1 MNITVSGILSY
12 PNLHRAVTLENYP
25 NNPPKFRCTVLLK
38 KDSAD
43 LKKIEN
49 TLERL
54 KQEKWKGKAPF
65 NFELKCLID
74 LINDPITSDYVAL
87 KALNSED
94 NKPRVLDQ
102 NGEEI
107 LTSAQLTAG
116 MLCKMSVSL
125 YVYTKSGNGVSA
137 GINGVKI
144 MGGMGELGALGRARL
159 SDEEM
164 FGNQSALP
172 LAVEDDAPFEPV
184 AKKKYIMTDTAKAF
198 GWNERSDVTGDWN
211 NDKLLIEHGYMIEA
225 PTTVRSDWY

>member
-38 KDSAD
+38 KGSAD

-49 TLERL
+49 MLERL

-107 LTSAQLTAG
+107 ITPSQLTAG
-116 MLCKMSVSL
+116 MLCQMSVSL

-137 GINGVKI
+137 GINGVKLS
-144 MGGMGELGALGRARL
+144 GGMGELGLLGRGRL

-164 FGNQSALP
+164 FGPSSSSEP
-172 LAVEDDAPFEPV
+172 PFVIEPV
-184 AKKKYIMTDTAKAF
+184 VKKYIMTDTAKAF
-198 GWNERSDVTGDWN
+198 GWKERSDVTGDWN

>member
-38 KDSAD
+38 KGSAD

-49 TLERL
+49 MLERL

-107 LTSAQLTAG
+107 ITPSQLTAG
-116 MLCKMSVSL
+116 MLCQMSVSL

-137 GINGVKI
+137 GINGVKLS
-144 MGGMGELGALGRARL
+144 GGMGELGLLGRGRL

-164 FGNQSALP
+164 FGPSSSSEP
-172 LAVEDDAPFEPV
+172 PFVIEPV
-184 AKKKYIMTDTAKAF
+184 VKKYIMTDTAKAF
-198 GWNERSDVTGDWN
+198 GWKERSDVDVTGDWN

>member
-38 KDSAD
+38 KGSAD

-49 TLERL
+49 MLERL

-107 LTSAQLTAG
+107 ITPSQLTAG
-116 MLCKMSVSL
+116 MLCQMSVSL

-137 GINGVKI
+137 GINGVKLS
-144 MGGMGELGALGRARL
+144 GGMGELGLLGRGRL

-164 FGNQSALP
+164 FGPSSSS
-172 LAVEDDAPFEPV
+172 EPSFV
-184 AKKKYIMTDTAKAF
+184 IESVVKKYIMTDTAKAF
-198 GWNERSDVTGDWN
+198 GWKERSDVTGDWN

>member
-38 KDSAD
+38 KGSAD

-49 TLERL
+49 MLERL

-74 LINDPITSDYVAL
+74 LMNDPITNDYVAL

-107 LTSAQLTAG
+107 ITPSQLTAG
-116 MLCKMSVSL
+116 MLCQMSVSL

-137 GINGVKI
+137 GINGVKLS
-144 MGGMGELGALGRARL
+144 GGMGELGLLGRGRL

-164 FGNQSALP
+164 FGPSSSSEP
-172 LAVEDDAPFEPV
+172 PFVIEPV
-184 AKKKYIMTDTAKAF
+184 VKKYIMTDTAKAF
-198 GWNERSDVTGDWN
+198 GWKERSDVTGNWN

-225 PTTVRSDWY
+225 PTTVQYDWY

>member
-12 PNLHRAVTLENYP
+12 PSLHRPVTLENYP

-49 TLERL
+49 EIDIL
-54 KQEKWKGKAPF
+54 KQEKWKGKSPF

-107 LTSAQLTAG
+107 ITPSQLTAG
-116 MLCKMSVSL
+116 MLCQMSVSL

-137 GINGVKI
+137 GINGVKLS
-144 MGGMGELGALGRARL
+144 GGMGELGLLGRGRL

-164 FGNQSALP
+164 FGPSSSSEP
-172 LAVEDDAPFEPV
+172 PFVIEPV
-184 AKKKYIMTDTAKAF
+184 VKKYIMTDTAKAF
-198 GWNERSDVTGDWN
+198 GWKERSDVTGDWN